1 MAAALRPA
9 GLLAFDMC
17 DLEWGR
23 ARRDTPNF
31 ASSGPD
37 WAIITEFSVP
47 APDRFIRDITTFLP
61 NPDGSWHRDSEHHE
75 NVLIDTA
82 QIPALLR
89 AHDVQANVGKS
100 FGSET
105 NPPGLRVVTG
115 HKLP

>member
-1 MAAALRPA
+1 V
-9 GLLAFDMC
+9 GLC
-17 DLEWGR
+17 SP
-23 ARRDTPNF
+23 DTRNF

-37 WAIITEFSVP
+37 WAIITEFSMP
-47 APDRFIRDITTFLP
+47 APDRFVRDITTFLP
-61 NPDGSWHRDSEHHE
+61 NADGSWRRGNEHHE

-89 AHDVQANVGKS
+89 AHDVRANVGTS

-115 HKLP
+115 HKVP